1 MPAVLA
7 VAPDESIHVDSV
19 IASRPVPATRPRPS
33 THRGNR
39 SAPKP
44 SPDATTS
51 QIPSSPS
58 GHAAQPWYASPESA
72 PAPHPWYA
80 PPESAPATSRIC
92 TTISQSA
99 PTTPQKPTNTPQAGD
114 RMG

>member
-19 IASRPVPATRPRPS
+19 IASRPVPATRPSPS

-72 PAPHPWYA
+72 PA
-80 PPESAPATSRIC
+80 TSRIC